1 MVDDSIHHNQGPADD
16 AFGTRSCLQSLLVR
30 LGTLEQERSDD
41 GEQLRRKSSEVVV
54 RREQLVHQWEA
65 SHAKRQGLVPEV
77 KNSNWYLIPA

>member
-16 AFGTRSCLQSLLVR
+16 ASGTRSCLQPLLVR

-54 RREQLVHQWEA
+54 RCEQLAHQWQA
-65 SHAKRQGLVPEV
+65 SHTKRQGLVPEM
-77 KNSNWYLIPA
+77 KNSNWF